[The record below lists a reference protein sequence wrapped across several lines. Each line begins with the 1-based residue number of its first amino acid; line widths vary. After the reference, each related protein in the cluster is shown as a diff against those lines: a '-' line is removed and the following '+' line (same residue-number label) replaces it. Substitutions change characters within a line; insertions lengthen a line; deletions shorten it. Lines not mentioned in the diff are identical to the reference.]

1 MIDQQEAGSL
11 DEMRTQR
18 YRRHD
23 LIDWFSQ
30 EQVAAARIA
39 VIGAGAVG
47 NEVVK
52 NLALLGVGEIDV
64 FDFDVVERHNLT
76 RSVLLRESDV
86 GRDKCEAVAERAR
99 ELDPHVTVRSV
110 PGDFWDTLSL
120 GRLEG
125 YDCAIA
131 AVDNLEAR
139 LRLNQM
145 CQIAGVDLVNAGLDS
160 RWVTVES
167 FPFGST
173 PGVACYECTLP
184 DTAYARVA
192 ERYSCG
198 GLRRRAQLERRIPTT
213 VVTASIAGA
222 LVAST
227 ALRFGTDA
235 TLAHSRR
242 VLIDTIGGTSSVV
255 EIDRRD
261 GCPGCGAFAVPPRVV
276 RTRNCWAPRGESA
289 ADESLGELPL
299 RLSDALITSYECTA
313 CGPLA
318 AASRYVNQR
327 AAAFDDSIATCPN
340 CAAPSVRIEI
350 RDAFSLGEL
359 MQRFGYSMAP
369 VKYALAELE
378 GGPVCIDLEEYPIP

>member
-1 MIDQQEAGSL
+1 VIDQQEKASL
-11 DEMRTQR
+11 DETRTQR

-52 NLALLGVGEIDV
+52 NLVLLGVGEVDV
-64 FDFDVVERHNLT
+64 FDFDVVELHNLT
-76 RSVLLRESDV
+76 RSVLLREADA
-86 GRDKCEAVAERAR
+86 GRNKAEAVAERAR
-99 ELDPHVTVRSV
+99 ELDPYVTVRSIA
-110 PGDFWDTLSL
+110 GDFWDTLSL
-120 GRLEG
+120 SRLAR

-139 LRLNQM
+139 LKLNQM
-145 CQIAGVDLVNAGLDS
+145 CLIAGVDLVNAGLDS

-167 FPFGST
+167 FPFGSAA
-173 PGVACYECTLP
+173 GSACYECTLP

-222 LVAST
+222 LAAST
-227 ALRFGTDA
+227 ALRFGGGT
-235 TLAHSRR
+235 TPAHSRR
-242 VLIDTIGGTSSVV
+242 TLVDTINGTSNVV

-276 RTRNCWAPRGESA
+276 RTRNRWAPRSESA
-289 ADESLGELPL
+289 ADASLGELPL
-299 RLSDALITSYECTA
+299 RLSDALITAYECAA

-318 AASRYVNQR
+318 AASRYINQR

-340 CAAPSVRIEI
+340 CAAPSVRVEI

-359 MQRFGYSMAP
+359 MQRFGYGTVP
-369 VKYALAELE
+369 VKFVLAELE
-378 GGPVCIDLEEYPIP
+378 GGPVCIDLEEYPTP

>member
-1 MIDQQEAGSL
+1 M

-30 EQVAAARIA
+30 EQVAATSIA

-64 FDFDVVERHNLT
+64 FDFDVVELHNLT
-76 RSVLLRESDV
+76 RSVLLREADV
-86 GRDKCEAVAERAR
+86 GRDKAEAVAERAR
-99 ELDPHVTVRSV
+99 ELDPHVTVRSIA
-110 PGDFWDTLSL
+110 GDFWDTLSL
-120 GRLEG
+120 GRLAR

-145 CQIAGVDLVNAGLDS
+145 CQIAGVDLVNPGLDS

-184 DTAYARVA
+184 DTAYARIA

-222 LVAST
+222 LAAST

-242 VLIDTIGGTSSVV
+242 MLIDTISGISSVAA
-255 EIDRRD
+255 IDRRE
-261 GCPGCGAFAVPPRVV
+261 GCPGCGAFVVPPRVV
-276 RTRNCWAPRGESA
+276 RTRNCWAPRSESA
-289 ADESLGELPL
+289 TDASLGELPL
-299 RLSDALITSYECTA
+299 RLSDALITSYECAA
-313 CGPLA
+313 CGPLVA
-318 AASRYVNQR
+318 AGRYVNQR

-340 CAAPSVRIEI
+340 CAAPSVRVEI

-359 MQRFGYSMAP
+359 IQRFGYGMAP
-369 VKYALAELE
+369 VKYALAELD

>member
-1 MIDQQEAGSL
+1 MIDQKEQGPL
-11 DEMRTQR
+11 DELRTQR

-30 EQVAAARIA
+30 EQVAATSIA

-52 NLALLGVGEIDV
+52 NLALLGVGEIDL

-76 RSVLLRESDV
+76 RSVLLREADV
-86 GRDKCEAVAERAR
+86 GRDKAEAVAERAR
-99 ELDPHVTVRSV
+99 ELDPHVTVRSIA
-110 PGDFWDTLSL
+110 GDFWDTLSL
-120 GRLEG
+120 GRLAR

-139 LRLNQM
+139 LKLNQM

-222 LVAST
+222 LAAST
-227 ALRFGTDA
+227 ALRFGSGRRTGA
-235 TLAHSRR
+235 LAPRADRHDQRREQRRRDRPARRLPGLRR
-242 VLIDTIGGTSSVV
+242 V
-255 EIDRRD
+255 
-261 GCPGCGAFAVPPRVV
+261 
-276 RTRNCWAPRGESA
+276 RGSA
-289 ADESLGELPL
+289 ACSAHAQLLGAAQ
-299 RLSDALITSYECTA
+299 RVRRRRVRWASFR
-313 CGPLA
+313 CG
-318 AASRYVNQR
+318 S
-327 AAAFDDSIATCPN
+327 AT
-340 CAAPSVRIEI
+340 R
-350 RDAFSLGEL
+350 
-359 MQRFGYSMAP
+359 
-369 VKYALAELE
+369 
-378 GGPVCIDLEEYPIP
+378 

>member
-1 MIDQQEAGSL
+1 MIDQKEQGPL
-11 DEMRTQR
+11 DELRTQR

-30 EQVAAARIA
+30 EQVAATSIA

-52 NLALLGVGEIDV
+52 NLALLGVGEIDL

-76 RSVLLRESDV
+76 RSVLLREADV
-86 GRDKCEAVAERAR
+86 GRDKAEAVAERAR
-99 ELDPHVTVRSV
+99 ELDPHVTVRSIA
-110 PGDFWDTLSL
+110 GDFWDTLSL
-120 GRLEG
+120 GRLAR

-139 LRLNQM
+139 LKLNQM
-145 CQIAGVDLVNAGLDS
+145 CQIAGVDLVNSGLDS

-184 DTAYARVA
+184 GTAYTRVA

-222 LVAST
+222 LAAST
-227 ALRFGTDA
+227 ALRFGSEVA
-235 TLAHSRR
+235 LAHSRR
-242 VLIDTIGGTSSVV
+242 VLIDTINGASSVV
-255 EIDRRD
+255 EIDRRE

-276 RTRNCWAPRGESA
+276 RTRNCWAPRSESA
-289 ADESLGELPL
+289 ADAALGELPL

-318 AASRYVNQR
+318 ADSRYVNQR
-327 AAAFDDSIATCPN
+327 AAAFDDSITTCPN
-340 CAAPSVRIEI
+340 CTMPSVRIEI

-359 MQRFGYSMAP
+359 MQRFGDGMAP
-369 VKYALAELE
+369 VKYALAALE